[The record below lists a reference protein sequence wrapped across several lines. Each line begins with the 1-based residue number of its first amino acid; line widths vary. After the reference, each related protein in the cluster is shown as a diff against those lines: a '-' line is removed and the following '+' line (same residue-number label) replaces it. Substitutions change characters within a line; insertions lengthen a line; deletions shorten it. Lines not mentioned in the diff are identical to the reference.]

1 MEERSAPL
9 RGMFVAESGHCTAEA
24 VGVLLRE
31 IGGRCARLTVAAVAP
46 GNTLVALW
54 APLAGLDPVSGRDER
69 IAEAS
74 RAAHRTVGLF
84 PAHISV
90 SHQSAA
96 CWRDVLRLMD
106 PEAYDLIAVSGL
118 PARRGDRRALR
129 RAADRAGARMVY
141 A

>member
-1 MEERSAPL
+1 MIVRVLLDTAVGGVVRSAHAGDVSPAA
-9 RGMFVAESGHCTAEA
+9 R
-24 VGVLLRE
+24 

-46 GNTLVALW
+46 GNALVALW
-54 APLAGLDPVSGRDER
+54 APLAGYDPASGRDDR

-96 CWRDVLRLMD
+96 CWRDVLRLID

-118 PARRGDRRALR
+118 PARRRDRRALR
-129 RAADRAGARMVY
+129 QAADRAGARMVY